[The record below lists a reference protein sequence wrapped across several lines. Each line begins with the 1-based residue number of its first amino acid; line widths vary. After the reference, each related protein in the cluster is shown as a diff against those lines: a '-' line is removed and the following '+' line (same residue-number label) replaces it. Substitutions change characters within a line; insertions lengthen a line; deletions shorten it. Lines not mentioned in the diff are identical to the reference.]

1 MAVLFNAARTCPPQA
16 TAAQVMPLR
25 PLLCVLHGERA
36 RLRRGR
42 SRTRKSMKS
51 LPKLCVAATSLLVV
65 SASYPAGPVKE
76 KRSSLSLFAGTEEPP
91 EIARLVE
98 RACQNCHSERTEWP
112 WYSYVAPM
120 SWMIEKDVSNARTH
134 MNLSRWQDY
143 TVEQQ
148 IDLLTRLAVEVR
160 NRKMPLPRYLKMHSE
175 ARLSAE
181 DVQQF
186 YSWAHSERKR
196 LKAADTKGK
205 AFTD

>member
-1 MAVLFNAARTCPPQA
+1 
-16 TAAQVMPLR
+16 
-25 PLLCVLHGERA
+25 
-36 RLRRGR
+36 
-42 SRTRKSMKS
+42 MKS
-51 LPKLCVAATSLLVV
+51 TFKLGLAATSLVFGASLVH
-65 SASYPAGPVKE
+65 PFGPVKHE
-76 KRSSLSLFAGTEEPP
+76 RSDVAPFMGAGASP